1 MAFGWI
7 PRQVSR
13 LLKQPVLGDAIL
25 PEQTDAFG
33 MLEGLGLA
41 MIETGAATN
50 HVEETLREVA
60 KVYYLEDLQAVVQ
73 PTCVMLQ
80 STTAGGG
87 GSNPRARVAVGL
99 TRPEPSKH

>member
-13 LLKQPVLGDAIL
+13 LLKQPVLGDAIS
-25 PEQTDAFG
+25 PEQTDNFG
-33 MLEGLGLA
+33 ILGILEGLGLA
-41 MIETGAATN
+41 MIKTGAATN

-60 KVYYLEDLQAVVQ
+60 KVYYLEDLQAVVP

-87 GSNPRARVAVGL
+87 GADRICAPGWRSA
-99 TRPEPSKH
+99 

>member
-13 LLKQPVLGDAIL
+13 LLKQPVLGDAIS
-25 PEQTDAFG
+25 PEQTDALGILG

-60 KVYYLEDLQAVVQ
+60 KVY
-73 PTCVMLQ
+73 
-80 STTAGGG
+80 TA
-87 GSNPRARVAVGL
+87 SRICRRWCC
-99 TRPEPSKH
+99 RPA